1 MPKRSA
7 KYIQEKAGRMCAY
20 ADSYGDGWFD
30 QHLDA
35 GNWRTWNGLTPM
47 KEARRF
53 YLVGGT
59 SGRVQLMVMHRPIA
73 RKSCSQGLRVKSWG

>member
-1 MPKRSA
+1 
-7 KYIQEKAGRMCAY
+7 MCAY

-30 QHLDA
+30 QHLDV

-53 YLVGGT
+53 YLVGGDEWT
-59 SGRVQLMVMHRPIA
+59 RSANGNA
-73 RKSCSQGLRVKSWG
+73 SSDRKKIVLAGAPCQIMGLIL

>member
-20 ADSYGDGWFD
+20 ADSYGDGWLD

-35 GNWRTWNGLTPM
+35 GNWRTWNGLAPM

-53 YLVGGT
+53 YLVGG
-59 SGRVQLMVMHRPIA
+59 GRVDAKQKVFMNYFYVYT
-73 RKSCSQGLRVKSWG
+73 Q